1 MRLPLATLAVSA
13 LLAAPAAADVPA
25 GNLVVNPGA
34 DAGAGAPDS
43 SALLPLPGWTVE
55 GTLTA
60 VQYGAPDFPTATE
73 GGGANF
79 FAGGPGGE
87 LSAAVQTID
96 VAAAAAEIDSG
107 RVTATL
113 SALIGGYDGQEDAAT
128 VTATPIGA
136 SGLELAG
143 AATIGPVTQAERAGV
158 TTLLRRAATA
168 RVPAGTR
175 SIRVRIVATR
185 SAGSY
190 NDGYVDT
197 ISLTLGGPPVAGQQ
211 RRARGR
217 SAAPCWSRR
226 RAPRGSSPLEAS
238 LIRNGTEVD
247 ARNGVVE
254 ITRSDGGV
262 AKFSDGIFKLTQAG
276 GVTILALSQELSCG
290 RARAAQA
297 KVKTRKLW
305 GDGKGKFRT
314 KGRYSAA
321 TVRGTKWL
329 VQDTCTTTVTRVT
342 QGSVAVRDSVR
353 KRTVIVRKGGR
364 YVARRASRAG
374 VDARPLPRSL
384 ADDSLRRSSP
394 SNTAMTAS
402 GPWTP

>member
-1 MRLPLATLAVSA
+1 MRLPLATLAVFA
-13 LLAAPAAADVPA
+13 LLAAPAAADIPA

-197 ISLTLGGPPVAGQQ
+197 ISLTLGGPPVAG
-211 RRARGR
+211 RSVGARPVSGTVLVKAPG
-217 SAAPCWSRR
+217 AAGFV
-226 RAPRGSSPLEAS
+226 ALEAS

-247 ARNGVVE
+247 ARDGVVE

-276 GVTILALSQELSCG
+276 GVTILALSQELACG

-364 YVARRASRAG
+364 YVARRSSRAG
-374 VDARPLPRSL
+374 
-384 ADDSLRRSSP
+384 
-394 SNTAMTAS
+394 
-402 GPWTP
+402 